1 MKRRWVTAWFAR
13 SAVAALAV
21 VGALAAVPT
30 AKPAR
35 AAEMPQGPVL
45 ELTLRQAVEQ
55 AAAQNLG
62 IRIHAATLEV
72 QRQSRRAVWA
82 AYHPTFAL
90 GLDYTA
96 GMDHSLQQIAGSLLE
111 SLYRNYGLVANT
123 SLTNRFVTGTTVSVA
138 WYHNS
143 TRSERIIDEFQ
154 ELLEGI
160 SGVSDPIQT
169 QFSGQ
174 ATLSVEQ
181 SLLQGLGWWYNLGPI
196 EQAKLAESREEIAY
210 DAQVADVIGAVVK
223 AYFELSYAERAAE
236 IAQSHVDLALAQR
249 EVTQAQIEAGNLPPI
264 ELAKLDES
272 VATRRQEL
280 LEAEM
285 IRRRTE
291 ITLRTLLTGD
301 KGSPTLEGV
310 RYHTMEFPRS
320 AVPERDL
327 EASLQTALR
336 RNPEVRKQEMLLE
349 SQQIAFRMARQ
360 DLLPTLDFTGSLALN
375 GVGENSPE
383 GIEDVFGGN
392 HPYWSFGLQLTVP
405 LTNRGAETDFRSR
418 KAEVEA
424 ALLTLK
430 QLQENTLAEVENT
443 YTQVLSYQE
452 QLSVAGTR
460 VDLAAQNVEAE
471 EARYG
476 AGKSTTR
483 EVLEVQQSLRDAQ
496 LAQVRSEVNAL
507 NARVELELLR
517 GSLLE
522 TLGVREIA
530 E

>member
-1 MKRRWVTAWFAR
+1 MRRSVVTTGVL
-13 SAVAALAV
+13 VALLTGLL
-21 VGALAAVPT
+21 GAS
-30 AKPAR
+30 PAR
-35 AAEMPQGPVL
+35 AAQLPEGPL
-45 ELTLRQAVEQ
+45 RELSLQDAVEL

-62 IRIHAATLEV
+62 IRIQAATLEV
-72 QRQSRRAVWA
+72 QRQNRRAVWA

-96 GMDHSLQQIAGSLLE
+96 GVDHSLQQIAGSLLE
-111 SLYRNYGLVANT
+111 SLYHNYGLVANT
-123 SLTNRFVTGTTVSVA
+123 SLSNRFVTGTTVTLA
-138 WYHNS
+138 WYHSS
-143 TRSERIIDEFQ
+143 TRSERKKDEFQ

-160 SGVSDPIQT
+160 SGISDPIQT
-169 QFSGQ
+169 QFAGRGSI
-174 ATLSVEQ
+174 TVEQ

-196 EQAKLAESREEIAY
+196 EQAKLAESREEVAY
-210 DAQVADVIGAVVK
+210 DAQVADVLGGVVK
-223 AYFELSYAERAAE
+223 AYFELHYAERAVA

-264 ELAKLDES
+264 ELAKLDET

-285 IRRRTE
+285 SRRRTE
-291 ITLRTLLTGD
+291 ITLRTLLCGD
-301 KGSPTLEGV
+301 EGSPTLEGV
-310 RYHTMEFPRS
+310 RYHTAEYPRS

-327 EASLQTALR
+327 EASLQTALT
-336 RNPEVRKQEMLLE
+336 RNPDVRQQELLLQ

-375 GVGENSPE
+375 GVGEDSPE
-383 GIEDVFGGN
+383 GLEDVFGGN

-430 QLQENTLAEVENT
+430 QLQESTLAEVENT
-443 YTQVLSYQE
+443 YTQVLSYEE
-452 QLSVAGTR
+452 QLRVAGTR

-471 EARYG
+471 EARYA

-496 LAQVRSEVNAL
+496 LAEVRAEINAL
-507 NARVELELLR
+507 NARVDLELLR
-517 GSLLE
+517 GTLLE
-522 TLGVREIA
+522 SLGVREIA
-530 E
+530 D